1 MIMVFDKPIKIE
13 RLNENGDDEKW
24 EDFAVIHARVNKSGG
39 NTYLKAG
46 AERSQNSLVFECR
59 YSSLLEKIRFDT
71 QLYRLFYR
79 GNRYKVEDYDDFE
92 ERHETIKLLGVSY

>member
-1 MIMVFDKPIKIE
+1 MVFDKPVIIE
-13 RLNENGDDEKW
+13 RLNESENKETW
-24 EDFAVIHARVNKSGG
+24 EEFTTVHARVNKLGG
-39 NTYLKAG
+39 NSYLKAG

-59 YSSLLEKIRFDT
+59 YSSLLEEIRLNT

-92 ERHETIKLLGVSY
+92 ERHETIKFLGVSY